1 MDLTLR
7 TATPTQVGASENKEQ
22 SKAAGG
28 DFANLNAQH
37 FSGLPLSFSLPVDA
51 GIPPVIISAESVDDS
66 VPPQPSELSEVI
78 LPSALQAESVLDL
91 AGVAVGPVKTEPAGA
106 ATYSVNAD
114 PALAPAGTAAM
125 QPLKVDPGAV
135 FEQVERLVQVNKRTL
150 SPPLSLVSEQQ
161 NILSRSAGEIRLAN
175 SSLNMQSANNLQVNH
190 NLSLENVTLSPA
202 VLSSPALPVDN
213 AAGKTIE
220 WAKVDLSSALH
231 NSESKQALSSRIGE
245 KLAAIL
251 HDRINL
257 QASNNIKTAQIRLDP
272 PDLGTITLN
281 VRVEGDKVNVNIAS
295 QNSVVREALMQ
306 TSERLRHDLV
316 SQNFVNVSVDISS
329 GEQREAKK
337 EHYQQTQITSNT
349 FNPNEPEVENG
360 RDEFIVKI

>member
-78 LPSALQAESVLDL
+78 LSSALQAEPALDL
-91 AGVAVGPVKTEPAGA
+91 AGTTVAIEPVKVEPMLESAAVVISPVKTAPLQELAGA
-106 ATYSVNAD
+106 
-114 PALAPAGTAAM
+114 
-125 QPLKVDPGAV
+125 AV
-135 FEQVERLVQVNKRTL
+135 FEQVEKLVQVNKRAL
-150 SPPLSLVSEQQ
+150 SPSLSLASEGQDT
-161 NILSRSAGEIRLAN
+161 LSRSAALRDVIRLAN
-175 SSLNMQSANNLQVNH
+175 SNLNMQSANNLPVNH
-190 NLSLENVTLSPA
+190 SAALDNVTPGTA
-202 VLSSPALPVDN
+202 ILSSPALPVDN
-213 AAGKTIE
+213 AAGKAIE
-220 WAKVDLSSALH
+220 WAKVDLTPALQ

-245 KLAAIL
+245 KLAAVL

-281 VRVEGDKVNVNIAS
+281 VRVEGDKVNINIAS
-295 QNSVVREALMQ
+295 QSSVVREAIIQ

-337 EHYQQTQITSNT
+337 ERHQQTQITSNT
-349 FNPNEPEVENG
+349 FNQNEPELENG